1 MGTPPLAAGVER
13 GKKSVQRCV
22 SRHPPKKADAEFE
35 NRTQG
40 EGRLLFSCRSRG
52 PHASHNFVGQRA
64 SMRER
69 RDSADAPMRDG
80 SALST
85 HRAVWKK
92 TKCMH
97 ASVARMS
104 IREKRRIFA
113 LLRNPGVTQD
123 MLLVEYGI
131 TMGDFC
137 CMHVLGG

>member
-1 MGTPPLAAGVER
+1 
-13 GKKSVQRCV
+13 
-22 SRHPPKKADAEFE
+22 
-35 NRTQG
+35 
-40 EGRLLFSCRSRG
+40 
-52 PHASHNFVGQRA
+52 
-64 SMRER
+64 MRER
-69 RDSADAPMRDG
+69 RDSADAPMRED